1 LGFFRGD
8 FEEYTDCCDVLPSGM
23 TDGISFRFLSRRVY
37 NGHVTRVKGSG
48 DYGQAKG
55 VYAD

>member
-8 FEEYTDCCDVLPSGM
+8 FEEYTDCCDVLPAGV
-23 TDGISFRFLSRRVY
+23 TDGISFCLVPLRVY
-37 NGHVTRVKGSG
+37 NDYVTRVKGCG